1 MDSIPHN
8 KNNRATKI
16 GKIVEFF
23 ITFYVWPF
31 YNIMH
36 DRVKINSLQN
46 NSDSL

>member
-23 ITFYVWPF
+23 ITFYRFTELEDQVSWV
-31 YNIMH
+31 ICGT
-36 DRVKINSLQN
+36 
-46 NSDSL
+46 